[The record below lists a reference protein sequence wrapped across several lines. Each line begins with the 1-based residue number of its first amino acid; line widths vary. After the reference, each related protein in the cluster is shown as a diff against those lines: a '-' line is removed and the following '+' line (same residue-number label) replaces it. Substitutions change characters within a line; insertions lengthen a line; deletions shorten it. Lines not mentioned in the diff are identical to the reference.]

1 MDKLDKLD
9 KLYIRN
15 TIRKAKLY
23 ASVKKLHKK
32 RELAQSGKRN

>member
-1 MDKLDKLD
+1 MDKLD